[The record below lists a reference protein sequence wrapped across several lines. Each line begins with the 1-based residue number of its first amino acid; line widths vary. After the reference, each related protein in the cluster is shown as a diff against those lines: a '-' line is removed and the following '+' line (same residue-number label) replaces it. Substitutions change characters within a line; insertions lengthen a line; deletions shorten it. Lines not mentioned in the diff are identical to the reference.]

1 MTASSISFLRDQ
13 EKLYEEINNVAGKR
27 RVNEDDLPKLK
38 YLEAIVKETLRKHV
52 PVPLLPPRHVDE
64 DTTLGGY
71 NIRKGW
77 QVSSIDQTRSL
88 HE

>member
-1 MTASSISFLRDQ
+1 MVGNRC
-13 EKLYEEINNVAGKR
+13 
-27 RVNEDDLPKLK
+27 VNEDDLPKLK
-38 YLEAIVKETLRKHV
+38 YLEAIVKETLRKHL

-77 QVSSIDQTRSL
+77 QVSSIKYRLRQNELYRACSSY
-88 HE
+88 HSK